1 MEQGISLL
9 SLRKLAAEPQYSD
22 VSLAPVERVRALGK
36 LGRSV
41 EVDQDLSPR
50 LYLRSGLDMERMAS
64 VYHQEGSL
72 ENAYVLY
79 NKFITLF
86 VEKLPLHRDY
96 QQCSASPEKVF
107 IMKTLQDVA
116 FPRRDELKK
125 RLEQK
130 YSSEYTDY
138 LNKSQS
144 AAEGSVERLQRVS
157 LLAESSGGRGQW
169 LEAER
174 QRVAELRK
182 RQIESEQFLRF
193 EEQLQRQEQAN
204 HRETPQVALK
214 GPDVTDGSCVS
225 QRPIRASAQPHG
237 AGQNRTRA
245 ASVQSAA
252 TLAAVHSQRVE
263 GLRRVVLPRD
273 LTQRFLRLAESNTV
287 RGTETCGVLCG
298 RLSRDELVVS
308 HVVVPKQTSGPDFCD
323 MENVEELFRIQD
335 QHNLLTL
342 GWIHTHPTQTAFLSS
357 VDLHTHCSFQLML
370 PEAIAVVCAPRHNDV
385 GVFRLSTAGVSEV
398 SRCRLK
404 GFHPHSKDPPLFTVC
419 KHVVLRDCA
428 VMLLDLR

>member
-9 SLRKLAAEPQYSD
+9 SLRKLCEEPQYSD
-22 VSLAPVERVRALGK
+22 VSLLPVERVRALGK
-36 LGRSV
+36 MGRSV
-41 EVDQDLSPR
+41 EVDQELNPR

-79 NKFITLF
+79 NKLITLF

-96 QQCSASPEKVF
+96 QQCSSSPEKIF
-107 IMKTLQDVA
+107 IMKKLQDVA

-125 RLEQK
+125 RLEEK

-144 AAEGSVERLQRVS
+144 AAEGRGQQVQRAP
-157 LLAESSGGRGQW
+157 LLADDSEGRGQW

-193 EEQLQRQEQAN
+193 EEQLQRQERAN
-204 HRETPQVALK
+204 HKTEQQVAQK
-214 GPDVTDGSCVS
+214 VPDVTDGSCVS
-225 QRPIRASAQPHG
+225 QQPIRASAQPQG
-237 AGQNRTRA
+237 AGPNRTRA
-245 ASVQSAA
+245 APVQSAA
-252 TLAAVHSQRVE
+252 ALASDHSPRVE

-273 LTQRFLRLAESNTV
+273 LTPRFLHLAESNTV

-298 RLSRDELVVS
+298 RLSRDELLVS
-308 HVVVPKQTSGPDFCD
+308 HVVIPKQTSGPDFCD

-370 PEAIAVVCAPRHNDV
+370 QEAIAVVCAPRHNDV
-385 GVFRLSTAGVSEV
+385 GVFRLSAAGVSEV

-428 VMLLDLR
+428 VVLLDLR